1 LQPQDYLPVLRKRWP
16 LILAVVVVA
25 VVASYLFTRL
35 QTQIYRAESNLT
47 VSPSRMDYGQTLVIE
62 NLIRQYARELQTEKM
77 ADQVNQE
84 LQLDLPV
91 DGLRSKMRAS
101 PVMDDL
107 TLQLQV
113 DDTDA
118 KRAQD
123 IAFTWARQYVAAHQ
137 NKMASVDPRDRIEIA
152 LLDRPAPAVLNWPKR
167 NQIMAAAALLG
178 LLAGT
183 LLAFV
188 LEYVDDTLKS
198 PGDVDRYVK
207 APLLAAIPALDALPS
222 ANGHGRG
229 RRLPPL
235 IGARRR

>member
-35 QTQIYRAESNLT
+35 QTPIYRAETYLT

-77 ADQVNQE
+77 ADLVNQE
-84 LQLDLPV
+84 LQLDLPL
-91 DGLRSKMRAS
+91 DGLRAKMRAS

-113 DDTDA
+113 DDTDPN
-118 KRAQD
+118 RARD
-123 IAFTWARQYVAAHQ
+123 VAFTWARQYVAQHQ
-137 NKMASVDPRDRIEIA
+137 NKMASVEPRDRIEVA

-178 LLAGT
+178 LLVGT
-183 LLAFV
+183 LLGFL
-188 LEYVDDTLKS
+188 LEYVDDTVKS
-198 PGDVDRYVK
+198 TQDVERYVK
-207 APLLAAIPALDALPS
+207 VPLLAAIPALEARPS

-235 IGARRR
+235 IGTRR